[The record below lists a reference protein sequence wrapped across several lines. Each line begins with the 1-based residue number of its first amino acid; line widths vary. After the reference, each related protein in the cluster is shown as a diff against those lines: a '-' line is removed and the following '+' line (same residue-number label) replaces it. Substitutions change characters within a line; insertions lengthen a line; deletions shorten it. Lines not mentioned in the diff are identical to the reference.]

1 MKEITFILPFLY
13 CKKLYLDGE
22 GGFEG
27 PKRGDQSV
35 VAPPGRPV

>member
-1 MKEITFILPFLY
+1 MKEIIFILHY
-13 CKKLYLDGE
+13 CIVKLYLDGE